1 MKRPG
6 QWAWRRGARGGRGD
20 PASSGFSD
28 SVLGQAAPAARRES
42 RRATRYA
49 WIGAVIGGA
58 FGLVAFAP
66 AHWLA
71 GALASGTGGRL
82 LLTEAAGTVWQG
94 SAQVV
99 LTGGAGS
106 RDAMALPGRLQWTIG
121 LQGLALAVRAQQAC
135 CLEGEVQAQV
145 RPGLGRVTVSLP
157 ARPAGFAQWPAAWLG
172 GLGTPWNTLQLGGVA
187 RLSTSGANIEVVQGR
202 WRLDGGL
209 TAELQGLSSRVS
221 TLDTLG
227 SYRLQLQGGGAGGQ
241 AATLQLSTIDG
252 ALRLSGS
259 GQWAGPTLR
268 FQGEATAAP
277 GAESALDNLLNI
289 IGRREGARSL
299 ISIG

>member
-1 MKRPG
+1 VKLSSG
-6 QWAWRRGARGGRGD
+6 WAWRRGQRRDA
-20 PASSGFSD
+20 ASTGFGD
-28 SVLGQAAPAARRES
+28 SVLAPAARRES
-42 RRATRYA
+42 RRAVRYA
-49 WIGAVIGGA
+49 WVGGA
-58 FGLVAFAP
+58 LGGLFGLVAFAP

-71 GALASGTGGRL
+71 GAVASGTGGRL
-82 LLTEAAGTVWQG
+82 LLAEASGTVWQG

-106 RDAMALPGRLQWTIG
+106 RDAMALPGRMNWTVG
-121 LQGLALAVRAQQAC
+121 LAGTALAVTARHAC
-135 CLEGEVQAQV
+135 CLEGEVKALV

-157 ARPAGFAQWPAAWLG
+157 ARPAGLGQWPAAWLG

-187 RLSTSGANIEVVQGR
+187 RLSTPGATIEVVQGR
-202 WRLDGGL
+202 WRMDGSVA
-209 TAELQGLSSRVS
+209 AELQGLSSRVS

-227 SYRLQLQGGGAGGQ
+227 SYRMQLLGGGASGQ

-252 ALRLSGS
+252 ALQLSGT

-277 GAESALDNLLNI
+277 GSETALDNLLNI